1 MDDNILEYPK
11 GKRSE
16 QDGKNVSSL
25 FNIRVHS
32 WDRKY
37 FPLDRIKKILKENK
51 STIITGWVNGTID
64 DIFIQL
70 EDCRIRWSDIYSIIL
85 KDRDNDGKY
94 SVFIKQS
101 ASSKTLI
108 PVFTPT
114 ANGKKQPMK
123 VEKLEQI
130 TIDHIIPLKFI
141 LGEIAKWHPALKRIL
156 DNSDLIP
163 SDFSKDETK
172 DLENAMCAMRL
183 NNDCVL
189 MTQSQNSQKSNNINY
204 IGAIK
209 TGPCT
214 FDYIMA
220 KDLMCDGKEFYV
232 HYTTGNES
240 IPELVCGKA
249 PECRYNY
256 QDNNKTK

>member
-1 MDDNILEYPK
+1 MATVYNGNSEDKMIVK
-11 GKRSE
+11 G
-16 QDGKNVSSL
+16 
-25 FNIRVHS
+25 IR
-32 WDRKY
+32 
-37 FPLDRIKKILKENK
+37 E
-51 STIITGWVNGTID
+51 ITV
-64 DIFIQL
+64 
-70 EDCRIRWSDIYSIIL
+70 
-85 KDRDNDGKY
+85 
-94 SVFIKQS
+94 
-101 ASSKTLI
+101 
-108 PVFTPT
+108 
-114 ANGKKQPMK
+114 
-123 VEKLEQI
+123 
-130 TIDHIIPLKFI
+130 DHIIPLKFI
-141 LGEIAKWHPALKRIL
+141 VGEIAKWHPALKRIL

-172 DLENAMCAMRL
+172 DLENAMCALRL

-232 HYTTGNES
+232 HYTTGNENT
-240 IPELVCGKA
+240 PELVCGKA

-256 QDNNKTK
+256 KQDNN